1 MSIRMTEYIE
11 RSVEMKQGCV
21 YFVGAGP
28 GDLELITVKGLR
40 LIQKADVII
49 FDRLV
54 NPFLL
59 TETNKNAKLI
69 YCGKQ
74 PCKHTLR
81 QEDIQK
87 ELLIHAK
94 RGLNVVRLKGGDPS
108 IFGRVGEEAE
118 QCARHHIK
126 YEIIPGITSGSAAS
140 IYSGV
145 PLTHRSLSGSY
156 ATVTG
161 HTCTKEGKPAVN
173 WESLANAV
181 DTIVF
186 YMGIRHLRTITEEL
200 IRHGMDKETPML
212 IVQWGTYSKQRS
224 VEGTLVTIANQA
236 ELIGIENPAVIIV
249 GNVIKMRSKL
259 KWFEDKPLAGLG
271 ILNPTNEL
279 NNDVDYLKQNGADIY
294 QYPFLNR
301 VNNNKRDQIVL
312 MRLVEDQHINTIL
325 LNSVQ
330 DCVEFFEYIDLSGIQ
345 RSQLFDY
352 RWICK
357 DLETSI
363 SLAAHGYTADRIID
377 ETETEQSFVKAFIPG
392 VDHVVEHE
400 A

>member
-1 MSIRMTEYIE
+1 MN
-11 RSVEMKQGCV
+11 QGCV

-40 LIQKADVII
+40 LLQKADVIV

-59 TETNKNAKLI
+59 TETNKKAKLI

-94 RGLNVVRLKGGDPS
+94 KGLKVVRLKGGDPS

-118 QCARHHIK
+118 LCARHQIN
-126 YEIIPGITSGSAAS
+126 YEVIPGITSGSAAS

-145 PLTHRSLSGSY
+145 PLTHRHLSGSF

-161 HTCTKEGKPAVN
+161 HTCTKDGKPAVN
-173 WESLANAV
+173 WEALAKSV

-186 YMGIRHLRTITEEL
+186 YMGIKHLRTISEEL
-200 IRHGMDKETPML
+200 TEHGMSKDTPIL

-224 VEGTLVTIANQA
+224 VEGTLSTIANQA
-236 ELIGIENPAVIIV
+236 TLMGIENPAIIIV
-249 GNVIKMRSKL
+249 GNVIQMRSKL
-259 KWFEDKPLAGLG
+259 NWFENKPLSGRG
-271 ILNPTNEL
+271 ILIPTNDASDEM
-279 NNDVDYLKQNGADIY
+279 DQLKGQGADIC
-294 QYPFLNR
+294 QYPFLNQSSII
-301 VNNNKRDQIVL
+301 KRDQVVL
-312 MRLVEDQHINTIL
+312 TRLFEDKHINTIL
-325 LNSVQ
+325 LKSVQ
-330 DCVEFFEYIDLSGIQ
+330 DCLEFFEYIDLSGITKD
-345 RSQLFDY
+345 QLNDFT
-352 RWICK
+352 WICNG
-357 DLETSI
+357 LETSL
-363 SLAAHGYTADRIID
+363 SLAAHGVEANQTINDVL
-377 ETETEQSFVKAFIPG
+377 TVQS
-392 VDHVVEHE
+392 VVE
-400 A
+400 ALLPQVGQVIQQ